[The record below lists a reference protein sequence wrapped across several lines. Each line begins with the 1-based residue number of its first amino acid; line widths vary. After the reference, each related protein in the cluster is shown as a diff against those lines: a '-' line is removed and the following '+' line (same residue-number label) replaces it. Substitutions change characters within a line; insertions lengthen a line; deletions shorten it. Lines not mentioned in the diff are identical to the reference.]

1 MHAGHGKDDAMQLSN
16 LSGVGTSDKQ
26 FRVGVAFATAKI
38 KWLLAWH
45 NMARVR
51 YFKIKWNRDNTYI
64 ISHIFHMLHIG
75 GNAN

>member
-16 LSGVGTSDKQ
+16 LSGVGTPDKQ

-51 YFKIKWNRDNTYI
+51 YFKIKRSGEIPSWKSEILRIYVR
-64 ISHIFHMLHIG
+64 
-75 GNAN
+75 